1 MQSFYIMMENNENV
15 ESLSD
20 KSESEGGDSNSSK
33 RFRSATDYE
42 NETSLREALRESPYR
57 DPETLPSNEIRK
69 GKFVMDG
76 NLSTFCCDY
85 QSATL
90 DVSSSH
96 IPTLEEEVKRL
107 IELKN
112 YAILDSDHEEK
123 FERITALASRMF
135 DVPIC
140 LVSLVDIGR
149 QWFLSNR

>member
-1 MQSFYIMMENNENV
+1 
-15 ESLSD
+15 
-20 KSESEGGDSNSSK
+20 
-33 RFRSATDYE
+33 
-42 NETSLREALRESPYR
+42 
-57 DPETLPSNEIRK
+57 
-69 GKFVMDG
+69 MDC

-90 DVSSSH
+90 DLSSSH
-96 IPTLEEEVKRL
+96 VPSLEKEVKRL